1 MRVPK
6 DKILTILPD
15 CRCVTCGNIVTRI
28 SLCAIGDVCVIDDA
42 ISNDMTPRRTVWR
55 LGRTGVSTMNW
66 LRSAL
71 VLTALVASLMFSG
84 IGLYSVNAD
93 GNVEQVVDGYAVV
106 SPVK

>member
-1 MRVPK
+1 
-6 DKILTILPD
+6 
-15 CRCVTCGNIVTRI
+15 
-28 SLCAIGDVCVIDDA
+28 VIDGV
-42 ISNDMTPRRTVWR
+42 ISNDKTPGNRILR

-106 SPVK
+106 APVK

>member
-1 MRVPK
+1 
-6 DKILTILPD
+6 
-15 CRCVTCGNIVTRI
+15 
-28 SLCAIGDVCVIDDA
+28 VIDGV
-42 ISNDMTPRRTVWR
+42 ISNDMRPATTHERQ
-55 LGRTGVSTMNW
+55 GRTGILSMTW

-106 SPVK
+106 APVK